1 MKTML
6 ILPFIFLLMMITTL
20 TSCESCT
27 SRGEDHYDTTLVD
40 TMKAIVL
47 DSAKDTIWCLPHTL
61 SHVGRTVG
69 ENLYL

>member
-20 TSCESCT
+20 TSCDSCT

-47 DSAKDTIWCLPHTL
+47 DSAKDTIWCPPHLTL
-61 SHVGRTVG
+61 YSYHCSQYH
-69 ENLYL
+69 LKK

>member
-6 ILPFIFLLMMITTL
+6 ILPFILLLMMITTL

-40 TMKAIVL
+40 TMKTIVL
-47 DSAKDTIWCLPHTL
+47 DSAKDTI
-61 SHVGRTVG
+61 
-69 ENLYL
+69 

>member
-47 DSAKDTIWCLPHTL
+47 DSAKDSI
-61 SHVGRTVG
+61 
-69 ENLYL
+69 